1 MCPHK
6 SLDANCPSKTFCPSG
21 LSRHRTTPEMST
33 PLRGTH
39 TPSSRLPSR
48 TNTIRFL
55 APVVFHASRLLANPR
70 PHPRIYDVCTH
81 IIAKKYFLPKGG
93 GTKLN
98 KQISRVRRCKPWLQN
113 KAVPSEQLG
122 LMMQLNPH
130 GSWFFLLVLRVAT
143 RRRRGGL
150 SVAFSEKDLGG
161 SWAAWALLLSSGI
174 ERPREVV
181 HPSHGSCHSPCPVS

>member
-1 MCPHK
+1 M
-6 SLDANCPSKTFCPSG
+6 SLKDILPQWDQQTQNHPRDAHSLQRNPYTQ
-21 LSRHRTTPEMST
+21 LSPAQQDKHDLIFGPCCF
-33 PLRGTH
+33 PC
-39 TPSSRLPSR
+39 
-48 TNTIRFL
+48 FQ
-55 APVVFHASRLLANPR
+55 LLANPR

-113 KAVPSEQLG
+113 KAVPSEQLE
-122 LMMQLNPH
+122 LVMRLDPH
-130 GSWFFLLVLRVAT
+130 GSRFFLLVLRVAT

-150 SVAFSEKDLGG
+150 SVAFSEEDLGR
-161 SWAAWALLLSSGI
+161 SWALLPSSGI

-181 HPSHGSCHSPCPVS
+181 RPSHGSCHSPCSVS